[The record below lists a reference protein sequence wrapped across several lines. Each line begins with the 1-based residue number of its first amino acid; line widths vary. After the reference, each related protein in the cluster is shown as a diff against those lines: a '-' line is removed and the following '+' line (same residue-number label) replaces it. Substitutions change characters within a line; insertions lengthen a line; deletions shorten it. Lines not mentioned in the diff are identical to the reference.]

1 MSNSTILAETRH
13 THASNDD
20 TYSQPKAVSTARHAD
35 AKRLSGEVACA
46 QANSGSAILQTIGL
60 QGNTAFDLRLDQC
73 ALQTGNG
80 MAIADILKKPDRT
93 WFRSNVSPHPDSL
106 AVTIGGA
113 DLLNGFKQDTSETRA
128 TYGPQ
133 IFKSTKLIVDENG
146 LGPLKVPGRNPD
158 LPTAKNHSSL
168 TISGHESSTFQF
180 KTIAD
185 TDVDEFGA
193 LQISE
198 PVIGDTPAHT
208 ELPRF
213 LGADAHR
220 ADAITF
226 AIDAEDPIVVIEHRH
241 DMEVPYGTVAAWIN
255 PQSVDGIQTLIA
267 QDEQEQGDCGRFRI
281 AMDSDRI
288 FLGLSDPFD
297 GRRHDW
303 VTEKPVFKPGRWT
316 HVAVTF
322 DNQGATVFVD
332 GLALDDRSWCRV
344 AGPVQSPS
352 EMVDFSLENNHQPI
366 VLGCEG
372 KVIKSPETI
381 NMEQL
386 DQFEL
391 CPFTGIIGDF
401 GLWGG
406 YVPQDA
412 LNAAQISTLARIKPG
427 MMSRNGSHDPGISR
441 LPQNEH
447 RRREPVPLRT
457 RQTPRGHPH
466 AVPQKPLQEKRYQSW
481 G

>member
-1 MSNSTILAETRH
+1 MSNSTILAETRP
-13 THASNDD
+13 TQTPNDD
-20 TYSQPKAVSTARHAD
+20 THSQPKAASTTRLAD
-35 AKRLSGEVACA
+35 TKRLSGEVAST
-46 QANSGSAILQTIGL
+46 QGSSGSAILQTTDL

-80 MAIADILKKPDRT
+80 MAIADILKKPDRA

-106 AVTIGGA
+106 AITIGGA
-113 DLLNGFKQDTSETRA
+113 DLLNGFKQDISETRA
-128 TYGPQ
+128 TCDNQ
-133 IFKSTKLIVDENG
+133 ICKSTKLIADENG
-146 LGPLKVPGRNPD
+146 LGPLKVPGNNQD
-158 LPTAKNHSSL
+158 LPTAKSRSDL
-168 TISGHESSTFQF
+168 TISGQESLSFLF

-185 TDVDEFGA
+185 PNAEEFGA

-213 LGADAHR
+213 LGTDAHR

-226 AIDAEDPIVVIEHRH
+226 AIDADDPIVVIEHRP

-255 PQSVDGIQTLIA
+255 PCSVDGIQILIA
-267 QDEQEQGDCGRFRI
+267 QDEQEAGDCGRFRL

-297 GRRHDW
+297 RSRYDW

-332 GLALDDRSWCRV
+332 GLALDDRSWCRI

-372 KVIKSPETI
+372 KVIKSSGSAS
-381 NMEQL
+381 MEQDEQL
-386 DQFEL
+386 EL

-406 YVPQDA
+406 FVPQDA
-412 LNAAQISTLARIKPG
+412 LNAAQISALARIKPG
-427 MMSRNGSHDPGISR
+427 MMSTNGTNDPSISR
-441 LPQNEH
+441 PQVNEN
-447 RRREPVPLRT
+447 RRREPVPLRS
-457 RQTPRGHPH
+457 RQAPRGQPHPMN
-466 AVPQKPLQEKRYQSW
+466 QQPLQEKRYQSW

>member
-1 MSNSTILAETRH
+1 MSNSTILAKKRH
-13 THASNDD
+13 THISNDV
-20 TYSQPKAVSTARHAD
+20 THSQPKAAPATRHAD
-35 AKRLSGEVACA
+35 AKRLSGEVASA

-60 QGNTAFDLRLDQC
+60 QGSTAFDLRLDQC

-80 MAIADILKKPDRT
+80 MAIADILKKPDRS

-113 DLLNGFKQDTSETRA
+113 DLSNGFKQDTFETGA
-128 TYGPQ
+128 TCETQ
-133 IFKSTKLIVDENG
+133 TCKSTKLIVDENG
-146 LGPLKVPGRNPD
+146 LGPLKIPSKNQD
-158 LPTAKNHSSL
+158 LPAAESRSGL
-168 TISGHESSTFQF
+168 TISGQESLSFQF

-185 TDVDEFGA
+185 PDAEEFGA
-193 LQISE
+193 LEIGE
-198 PVIGDTPAHT
+198 PVIGDTPVHT

-220 ADAITF
+220 VDAITF

-255 PQSVDGIQTLIA
+255 PFSVEGIQTLIA

-288 FLGLSDPFD
+288 FLGLSDPYD
-297 GRRHDW
+297 GSRHDW

-332 GLALDDRSWCRV
+332 GLALDDRSWCRI

-372 KVIKSPETI
+372 KVMKSADTI
-381 NMEQL
+381 DTEQV
-386 DQFEL
+386 DQLEL

-406 YVPQDA
+406 FVPQDA
-412 LNAAQISTLARIKPG
+412 LNAAQISTLARIKPDL
-427 MMSRNGSHDPGISR
+427 MARNGTNDSSISR
-441 LPQNEH
+441 PPQNEH

-457 RQTPRGHPH
+457 RQTPRGQPH
-466 AVPQKPLQEKRYQSW
+466 QMSPKPLQEKRYQSW